1 MRLRAIRQQS
11 LFEIMEA
18 PSVVKLPDAVRHEV
32 VQRLRQW
39 MQALAKA
46 ISQERTDE
54 QNYR

>member
-1 MRLRAIRQQS
+1 MRLRAIRQKS

-18 PSVVKLPDAVRHEV
+18 APVVKLPDAVQHEV

-46 ISQERTDE
+46 ISQERADE
-54 QNYR
+54 QN